1 MTNRL
6 ISILL
11 LSALPLCASAQPAY
25 PVVGKAEQKARD
37 DDRRAILQD
46 ELATERAALA
56 KAQAALDAGATPE
69 RAAGVHRH
77 AENVKALLRELDGS
91 SGRRGAAEPVRAVA
105 RATRPA
111 ASTNTASARNPAR
124 FWDPY
129 NRTPD
134 TTDFSTTPRG
144 DSHEQ

>member
-1 MTNRL
+1 MTNQL

-11 LSALPLCASAQPAY
+11 LSALPLCAPAQPAY
-25 PVVGKAEQKARD
+25 PVIGKAEQKARD
-37 DDRRAILQD
+37 DERRTILQD

-56 KAQAALDAGATPE
+56 RAQAALDAGASEE

-91 SGRRGAAEPVRAVA
+91 SGRRAAPEPVRAMVKA
-105 RATRPA
+105 ARPA

-134 TTDFSTTPRG
+134 STDFSTTPK
-144 DSHEQ
+144 E